1 MRLVLAAAL
10 LLLIAAGTGAPQAAA
25 PALGP
30 ARAGQTVGH
39 YAIAAHVFLLGNVG
53 NAGSLTIE
61 SSLREAEGRLTKTL
75 RMAGGT
81 TPEQAKKNRDFR
93 GEFNLLETSPVP
105 PADPSDGHTAEE
117 GGAVERSSAAFI
129 KLNKKSQTEKMTFF
143 PDHALVYL
151 DDKPEKRV
159 DGSYGCLLTPL
170 AYLMEHEIKVGDVI
184 DTPFLLKGVP
194 RVFRMEVEGSTTLS
208 PYKARAYEISL
219 YAVETTTGADKPAV
233 DVWRKK
239 GNLKIWFCKEGPYR
253 NQMLR
258 LKVKFRWYLWL
269 YFDLRKVQTS

>member
-10 LLLIAAGTGAPQAAA
+10 LLVVAAIGAPQETAPGPAAA
-25 PALGP
+25 EG
-30 ARAGQTVGH
+30 RTVRP
-39 YAIAAHVFLLGNVG
+39 YAISAHVFLLGHVG
-53 NAGSLTIE
+53 EAGSLTIE
-61 SSLREAEGRLTKTL
+61 SSRQEAEGRLTKTL

-93 GEFNLLETSPVP
+93 GEFNLVETGPLP
-105 PADPSDGHTAEE
+105 PADLSNGQPAEE
-117 GGAVERSSAAFI
+117 NGAIVRSSSAFI
-129 KLNKKSQTEKMTFF
+129 QLNKKSQTEKMTIL

-159 DGSYGCLLTPL
+159 DGSYGCLLSPL
-170 AYLMEHEIKVGDVI
+170 AYLMEHEIKAGDVI
-184 DTPFLLKGVP
+184 DIPFLLKGVP
-194 RVFRMEVEGSTTLS
+194 RVFRMEVEGLATLS

-239 GNLKIWFCKEGPYR
+239 GNLKIWFCKDGPYR

-258 LKVKFRWYLWL
+258 MKVKFRWYLWL
-269 YFDLRKVQTS
+269 YFELQKPGTV